1 MSMRSPLARVRG
13 LGSAKSGT
21 QHFWWQRLTGIAL
34 VPLTIWMIVALI
46 SVAGADYEEARS
58 FVASPFVAV
67 LLLCLIVALFHHAQL
82 GMQVVIEDYVH
93 IEWVKLTA
101 LLAVKFLA
109 ILLGLLSALAVL
121 RVALGS

>member
-58 FVASPFVAV
+58 FVASPFAAV

-82 GMQVVIEDYVH
+82 GMQVVIED
-93 IEWVKLTA
+93 
-101 LLAVKFLA
+101 
-109 ILLGLLSALAVL
+109 
-121 RVALGS
+121 